1 MMRITVDGV
10 KGDNVFKIELSNQHL
25 PVKNQLLETETDNRW
40 CFSSDHKDEL
50 PAMISI
56 EE

>member
-1 MMRITVDGV
+1 MRITVDGV

-25 PVKNQLLETETDNRW
+25 PVKNQLLETETDNHW